1 MLLVLLESGD
11 EVVRVPAVP
20 AELVLLQGR
29 DVDVLP
35 EKRVTFSYRKTRPQF
50 PKLICKL
57 TPISFIK
64 MQVLKNLVVSE

>member
-35 EKRVTFSYRKTRPQF
+35 EKDSLLVTE
-50 PKLICKL
+50 KLEL
-57 TPISFIK
+57 SS
-64 MQVLKNLVVSE
+64 LNLSAS